1 MKKHLLLAPVL
12 SALAF
17 LTAGRA
23 WADPI
28 SGVIEDPNDSRQQ
41 IFSLYESDGNGKPG
55 EISSPVA
62 SLHAPD
68 LVSGF
73 VVLLESGTSQDP
85 SNWSDVVKIFSSTG
99 GQFGDTVQLFSDPL
113 NDRVVQ
119 DVVQSGNAQFLA
131 ESATD
136 PTIFT
141 RDTDPNASG
150 GVSFTDT
157 FKVFSNSSGPDPNPE
172 GGGDPAPEPAA
183 LTLLG
188 LGIAGLAA
196 YRWRVRKRVLR

>member
-1 MKKHLLLAPVL
+1 V
-12 SALAF
+12 
-17 LTAGRA
+17 
-23 WADPI
+23 
-28 SGVIEDPNDSRQQ
+28 V
-41 IFSLYESDGNGKPG
+41 SLY
-55 EISSPVA
+55 
-62 SLHAPD
+62 APN

-73 VVLLESGTSQDP
+73 VVLLENGTSQDP

-99 GQFGDTVQLFSDPL
+99 CQFGDTVQLFSDPL
-113 NDRVVQ
+113 HDRVVQ
-119 DVVQSGNAQFLA
+119 DVLQSGNAQFLA
-131 ESATD
+131 ESVTD

-157 FKVFSNSSGPDPNPE
+157 FKVFSNSSGPDPNPG